1 MSAIDNPSELDGN
14 SGPIRG
20 VRIVLWSMV
29 HTGLLRLF
37 PLVVEVGGGGGGG
50 GGVDV
55 DLVDAFSIAGAAL
68 FVLGYGG

>member
-29 HTGLLRLF
+29 HTGLLLL
-37 PLVVEVGGGGGGG
+37 PLVVEGGGGGGM
-50 GGVDV
+50 DV
-55 DLVDAFSIAGAAL
+55 DHVDALSITGAAL
-68 FVLGYGG
+68 LVLGYGG

>member
-20 VRIVLWSMV
+20 VRIVLWSME
-29 HTGLLRLF
+29 HTGLLMLF

-50 GGVDV
+50 GVDV
-55 DLVDAFSIAGAAL
+55 DLVDAISIAGAAL

>member
-1 MSAIDNPSELDGN
+1 MSAIDDPSELDGN

-29 HTGLLRLF
+29 HTGLLMLF
-37 PLVVEVGGGGGGG
+37 PLVVEGGGGGGM
-50 GGVDV
+50 DV
-55 DLVDAFSIAGAAL
+55 DLVDALSIAGAAL